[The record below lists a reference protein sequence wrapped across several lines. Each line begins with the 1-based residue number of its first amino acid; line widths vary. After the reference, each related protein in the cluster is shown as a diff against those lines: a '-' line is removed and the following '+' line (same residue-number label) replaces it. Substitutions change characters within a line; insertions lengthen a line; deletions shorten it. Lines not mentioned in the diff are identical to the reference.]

1 MKEFKIELR
10 DPSELIPYELN
21 SKIHDEKQ
29 IKKIAKSITEFG
41 FDQPIVVDVDGVIIK
56 GHGRRAASIHLGL
69 AKVPVLVRHDL
80 TPEQVR
86 AARLADNRV
95 ALSGIDTDMLQKEL
109 ESLEFDLKGIFD
121 DKELNFMSVDLGEI
135 NTSGFV
141 EDLDIALEEQA
152 AETTKKLETVAK
164 SEIKLENALGFKSIK
179 GEDEKIVVRFMA
191 IIEAQTGLAGRDAF
205 VKYATNTVK
214 GI

>member
-1 MKEFKIELR
+1 MKDFKIVLR
-10 DPSELIPYELN
+10 DPNELIPYELN

-29 IKKIAKSITEFG
+29 IKKIAKSITDFG
-41 FDQPIVVDVDGVIIK
+41 FDQPIVVDADGVIIK
-56 GHGRRAASIHLGL
+56 GHGRQAASVFLGL
-69 AKVPVLVRHDL
+69 SKVPVLVRDDL

-95 ALSGIDTDMLQKEL
+95 ALSGIDTDMLQREL
-109 ESLEFDLKGIFD
+109 ESLDFDLKGIFD

-152 AETTKKLETVAK
+152 TETTRKLETVAK

-179 GEDEKIVVRFMA
+179 GEHEKIIVRFMA
-191 IIEAQTGLAGRDAF
+191 MIEAQTGLAGRDAF
-205 VKYATNTVK
+205 IQFATNTVK